1 MNKNLQRNRR
11 CAWSRATQAWLVATV
26 FAAMAPASHAQVVLD
41 ARTLQFT
48 TEAFANF
55 TAGDETESGAR
66 GAAADNARFD
76 GGARVLSRL
85 NSHRLSSVRHPV
97 RVSILAV
104 ACRRRSYRTRS
115 PCKSIHW
122 YLSVGR
128 PLSST
133 IKRKL
138 VIQLTAA
145 AAVITSGM
153 SRLFCQ

>member
-1 MNKNLQRNRR
+1 
-11 CAWSRATQAWLVATV
+11 
-26 FAAMAPASHAQVVLD
+26 MAPASHAQVVLD

-133 IKRKL
+133 IKEAGDPTDRRGGGDHQWDEQVVL
-138 VIQLTAA
+138 PIEQG
-145 AAVITSGM
+145 SEREREN
-153 SRLFCQ
+153 SRAQWRD